1 MTWGSMMKTFA
12 ELALVV
18 GTAMLS
24 AHSFLADGPP
34 KNQDGRPPSIA
45 AQTAATALDAQMYL
59 RHAKDW
65 LATLSFRIQAG
76 LPTPKQEAHDLA
88 SGIVRDVQACD
99 QALDKLNKQLEKNPD
114 VADRIGRI
122 KQQNAKVQ
130 KLNVRFA
137 AECAKETRN
146 ASAISD
152 LSIETW
158 HELDAAEVELSALLQ
173 TLKIDWLIPPNPT
186 AASKAGDGSP
196 KASSP
201 PAAAAATPGN
211 GFRPHTAAVQH
222 QSAVDNARLL
232 YHYATTQTTPP
243 EATILE
249 HLSEIERQLIALKK
263 EYAKLNDVAQKENE
277 LKAQIETV
285 EEQNAKAQEQ
295 VTRLTKS
302 VKAGMLNPAQLKETS
317 ALIYQNLRAAQNQQY
332 RVIRNLG
339 VQKPWYPR
347 GMDPNGPT
355 YDPEMAR

>member
-1 MTWGSMMKTFA
+1 MMKTLA
-12 ELALVV
+12 RLALVF
-18 GTAMLS
+18 GTAVLP
-24 AHSFLADGPP
+24 AHSLLADELP
-34 KNQDGRPPSIA
+34 KKQDSQPSWIA
-45 AQTAATALDAQMYL
+45 AQTAATGLDAQMYL

-76 LPTPKQEAHDLA
+76 LPTPMQEAHDLA
-88 SGIVRDVQACD
+88 LGIIRDVQACD
-99 QALDKLNKQLEKNPD
+99 QALDKLKRQLGKDPD
-114 VADRIGRI
+114 VADRIGLI

-130 KLNVRFA
+130 TLNGRLV

-173 TLKIDWLIPPNPT
+173 TLKIDWLIPSNPT
-186 AASKAGDGSP
+186 AASKAGDASP
-196 KASSP
+196 KASSA
-201 PAAAAATPGN
+201 PAEAAATLGN

-232 YHYATTQTTPP
+232 YHYATTQSTLPK
-243 EATILE
+243 ATILE

-263 EYAKLNDVAQKENE
+263 EYAKLDDVVQKEHK

-295 VTRLTKS
+295 VARLTKS
-302 VKAGMLNPAQLKETS
+302 VEAGMLNPAQLKETS
-317 ALIYQNLRAAQNQQY
+317 ALIYQNLRVAQKQQY
-332 RVIRNLG
+332 QVIRNLG